1 MNNYRMNAFLVGAL
15 FFLTMV
21 AGFVETKIAA
31 PLLLGPLSAVFQQ
44 EAFLKAGALLILF
57 MAAGIVGIAILLFPV
72 IRTRNETVAVT
83 YLAFRIIEC
92 VLLIVGS
99 VVSLVLAPLCTKYV
113 TAGAP
118 DLVWLQAIAAMA
130 VNVRYTA
137 FQIAMVLLGVG
148 SLLVFATF
156 YRSKL
161 IPRWLSAWG
170 LIGYALLLASALL
183 SILGLVDTVGG
194 MGMILYIPGGV
205 FELLAFPIWLVAKGF
220 RTVAAEPGKY
230 STRA

>member
-1 MNNYRMNAFLVGAL
+1 MNNYRMNAILVGAL
-15 FFLTMV
+15 FSLTMI

-31 PLLLGPLSAVFQQ
+31 PLLQGPLSAVFQQ
-44 EAFLKAGALLILF
+44 DALLKTGALLILF
-57 MAAGIVGIAILLFPV
+57 MATGIVGIAILLFPV

-99 VVSLVLAPLCTKYV
+99 VVSLVLAPLCAKFV
-113 TAGAP
+113 TSSTPNPA
-118 DLVWLQAIAAMA
+118 WLQAIVAMA
-130 VNVRYTA
+130 VNVRYSA

-156 YRSKL
+156 YRSEL

-183 SILGLVDTVGG
+183 SILGLVDTVSG

-205 FELLAFPIWLVAKGF
+205 FELFAFPIWLIAKGF
-220 RTVAAEPGKY
+220 CTVAAGPEEY
-230 STRA
+230 ST